1 MENIKISIIIPMY
14 NVENYIAKCVQS
26 ILAQK
31 NSNYEII
38 VVDDGSKDNSNKIV
52 KSFNSPLI
60 KIIEKENGGLSSARN
75 EGVKY
80 ATGDYI
86 WFVDGDDYLE
96 DNALECVY
104 EVLKSQKLNVV
115 SCNYYKDYGDKK
127 FLMEDDIDWNDMKQ
141 MPLINT
147 SACTKIIKTSFYRE
161 FNFRFPEGKIYED
174 LAIMPYIM
182 AKAGKIGLIKEP
194 LYNYVYRPNSIMTQR
209 DFKENRDDK
218 FFAIDNLYKEFSKG
232 DILNM
237 YKSELEYLTIKHLLI
252 VYSTEILPYGK
263 DIYYK
268 RCERALEYLEAINSK
283 WFENVYLKKTS
294 ALTKVYVWLFRK
306 KMFYLCKIALK
317 IKGI

>member
-14 NVENYIAKCVQS
+14 NVEKYIAKCVQS

-31 NSNYEII
+31 YSNYEII
-38 VVDDGSKDNSNKIV
+38 VVDDGSKDNSNTIV

-86 WFVDGDDYLE
+86 WFVDGDDYIE
-96 DNALECVY
+96 DNALDRIY
-104 EVLKSQKLNVV
+104 EVLKKEKLNVV
-115 SCNYYKDYGDKK
+115 SCNYYKDYGYKK
-127 FLMEDDIDWNDMKQ
+127 ILMKDDIDWNDMKQ

-161 FNFRFPEGKIYED
+161 FNFSFPEGKIYED

-182 AKAGKIGLIKEP
+182 AKAGKIELIKEP

-209 DFKENRDDK
+209 VFKDNRDDK
-218 FFAIDNLYKEFSKG
+218 FFAIDNLYKEFSNG

-252 VYSTEILPYGK
+252 VYSTEILPYSKG
-263 DIYYK
+263 IYYK
-268 RCERALEYLEAINSK
+268 RCERVLKYLEGNNSK
-283 WFENVYLKKTS
+283 WFENEYLKKAS
-294 ALTKVYVWLFRK
+294 AATKVYVWLFRK
-306 KMFYLCKIALK
+306 KLFYLCKIALK